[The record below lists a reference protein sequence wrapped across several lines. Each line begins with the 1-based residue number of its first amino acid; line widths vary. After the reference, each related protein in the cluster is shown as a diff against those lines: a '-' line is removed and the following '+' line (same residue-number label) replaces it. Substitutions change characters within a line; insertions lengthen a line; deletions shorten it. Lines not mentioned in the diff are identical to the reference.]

1 MSVQGWSWSQ
11 IWILLLTW
19 NKKDGL
25 CLGASFICN
34 DCWRRM
40 RGNWDRAVK
49 WKCSIVRISDSSQ
62 ALPVLEISSLLT
74 EVCQNSVCSPDP
86 PDASPSFHDSST
98 LELLQKC
105 VVPAVLYQTKAP
117 SSEVTSLCQQ
127 RGKDIWRNS
136 LWTWAFRGWFLWCMD
151 IHFVYYVYVC
161 ICSDSLFHTLILKMK
176 CIFKNFLCYSK
187 LITLLFYLEL
197 FNPCVKQNNRIII
210 CYSLVI
216 FPCSLMF
223 RPSCFLRPVSLPM
236 CSSLVSHIW
245 PRKEVLS
252 LTPFF
257 LAFVLSFAQ
266 PELWDLA
273 PAVSLP

>member
-1 MSVQGWSWSQ
+1 MVCASVLPLSVMTVGGEWEETEIEMLSESAVLSGFQTHLKPCLFWRSPAFSLKYAKIQ
-11 IWILLLTW
+11 YALQILLML
-19 NKKDGL
+19 
-25 CLGASFICN
+25 
-34 DCWRRM
+34 
-40 RGNWDRAVK
+40 
-49 WKCSIVRISDSSQ
+49 
-62 ALPVLEISSLLT
+62 ALH
-74 EVCQNSVCSPDP
+74 
-86 PDASPSFHDSST
+86 FHDSST

-151 IHFVYYVYVC
+151 IHFLYYVYVC

-197 FNPCVKQNNRIII
+197 LNPCVKQNNRIII

>member
-1 MSVQGWSWSQ
+1 MIPLHYNYYRSAWYLLYCIRPKLHPVRSPLFANREEKIFGG
-11 IWILLLTW
+11 IL
-19 NKKDGL
+19 
-25 CLGASFICN
+25 CELGH
-34 DCWRRM
+34 
-40 RGNWDRAVK
+40 
-49 WKCSIVRISDSSQ
+49 
-62 ALPVLEISSLLT
+62 LEVDFCGAWT
-74 EVCQNSVCSPDP
+74 
-86 PDASPSFHDSST
+86 FT
-98 LELLQKC
+98 L
-105 VVPAVLYQTKAP
+105 Y
-117 SSEVTSLCQQ
+117 
-127 RGKDIWRNS
+127 I
-136 LWTWAFRGWFLWCMD
+136 
-151 IHFVYYVYVC
+151 VYVC
-161 ICSDSLFHTLILKMK
+161 ICSDSLFHTWILKMK

-257 LAFVLSFAQ
+257 LAFVLSVAQ

-273 PAVSLP
+273 PAVSLL

>member
-1 MSVQGWSWSQ
+1 MWYLLYCIRPKLHPVRSPLFANREEKIFGG
-11 IWILLLTW
+11 IL
-19 NKKDGL
+19 
-25 CLGASFICN
+25 CELGH
-34 DCWRRM
+34 
-40 RGNWDRAVK
+40 
-49 WKCSIVRISDSSQ
+49 
-62 ALPVLEISSLLT
+62 LEVDFCGAWT
-74 EVCQNSVCSPDP
+74 
-86 PDASPSFHDSST
+86 FT
-98 LELLQKC
+98 L
-105 VVPAVLYQTKAP
+105 Y
-117 SSEVTSLCQQ
+117 
-127 RGKDIWRNS
+127 I
-136 LWTWAFRGWFLWCMD
+136 
-151 IHFVYYVYVC
+151 VYVC
-161 ICSDSLFHTLILKMK
+161 ICSDSLFHTWILKMK

-197 FNPCVKQNNRIII
+197 LNPCVKQNNRIII

-257 LAFVLSFAQ
+257 LAFVLSVAQ

-273 PAVSLP
+273 PAVSLL